1 MRQNKQNRQKRER
14 GFTLIELLIVI
25 VILGLLV
32 GLVGPRM
39 FSKVG
44 TAKLKTAQAQ
54 IELLSTA
61 IDTFRLD
68 MGKFPTELN
77 ELVKKVD
84 DKKWEGPYLPKQIPR
99 DPWGNPYEYKFPG
112 ENGRDYDI
120 ISYGA
125 DGTSGGEGENQD
137 PCSWK
142 NLGEED
148 ADSGMDG

>member
-1 MRQNKQNRQKRER
+1 MHARKQHGKDRQK

-39 FSKVG
+39 FGKVG
-44 TAKLKTAQAQ
+44 MAKQKTAKAQ

-68 MGKFPTELN
+68 MGRFPKDLS
-77 ELVKKVD
+77 ELVSKVD
-84 DKKWEGPYLPKQIPR
+84 DKRWEGPYLPKQIPK
-99 DPWGNPYEYKFPG
+99 DPWDSPYEYKCPG
-112 ENGRDYDI
+112 EEGRDYDI

-125 DGTSGGEGENQD
+125 DGTSGGEGENRD
-137 PCSWK
+137 VCSWK
-142 NLGEED
+142 SLGADDDED
-148 ADSGMDG
+148 RA